1 MLRRIQQAS
10 PIDRRSTNSR
20 SSRLRK
26 RSSEH
31 AQDMEDVIRNMH
43 NTCTEHVGNKQ
54 GKAPKSLKIVAQRA
68 PKSSK
73 IVVWRGR
80 RDVLA
85 SMLEDVASKMGPR
98 RVEIENV
105 RPTCRTWSSFW
116 RQVGPKMVHGGHL
129 GLDLGGFGIILGAR
143 WAILGPT
150 WSILGLTWEHLDS
163 TFGSWTRE
171 AQILKISFPP
181 RRELD
186 FYGSGGVLGRLVG
199 GS

>member
-1 MLRRIQQAS
+1 MYRTCRKQA
-10 PIDRRSTNSR
+10 
-20 SSRLRK
+20 
-26 RSSEH
+26 
-31 AQDMEDVIRNMH
+31 
-43 NTCTEHVGNKQ
+43 
-54 GKAPKSLKIVAQRA
+54 GKGAKIIENRCPEVPKSL
-68 PKSSK
+68 K

-80 RDVLA
+80 RDIWP

-98 RVEIENV
+98 QLEIENF
-105 RPTCRTWSSFW
+105 RPTCRTWWSFW

-143 WAILGPT
+143 WAILGPN
-150 WSILGLTWEHLDS
+150 WWILGLTWEHLDS